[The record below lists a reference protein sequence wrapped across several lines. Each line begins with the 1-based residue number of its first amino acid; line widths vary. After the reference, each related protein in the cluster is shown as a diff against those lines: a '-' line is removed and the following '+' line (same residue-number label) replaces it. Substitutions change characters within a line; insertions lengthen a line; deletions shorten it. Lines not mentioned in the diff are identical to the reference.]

1 MVIVLVSPQDTY
13 HRWHTPVK
21 LAGHFTDLVIKIGDH
36 LLQMHFAPPS
46 I

>member
-1 MVIVLVSPQDTY
+1 MVALPVSCEPTG
-13 HRWHTPVK
+13 HRPVM

-36 LLQMHFAPPS
+36 LLQMHFALPT